1 MTNMIDLDD
10 LCKGCGK
17 AGTGV
22 CIGCLREGIRMLL
35 SDEWVS
41 DNFEEEGRMDNM
53 MKYSDEQVEYHREH
67 WDPQGVHLSRS
78 ETIERMEA
86 AGIESE

>member
-17 AGTGV
+17 ACTGA

-41 DNFEEEGRMDNM
+41 DNFEQEE
-53 MKYSDEQVEYHREH
+53 KDE
-67 WDPQGVHLSRS
+67 
-78 ETIERMEA
+78 
-86 AGIESE
+86 